1 MKHTISLLVR
11 NQFGV
16 LARVAGL
23 FSGRGYNINSLC
35 VAETQD
41 PAFSTMT
48 IVTFGDDKIIDQIAK
63 QLNKLIDV
71 VKVVDFREKE
81 YVERE
86 LALIKVNTTAQ
97 TRAEIIQIVS
107 VFRAKVVD
115 INPKSMTIEATGAED
130 KINALIEMVKVF
142 GIKEMSRSGRVAMA
156 RN

>member
-16 LARVAGL
+16 LARIAGL

-41 PAFSTMT
+41 PEFSAMT
-48 IVTFGDDKIIDQIAK
+48 IVTSGDDKIIEQINK

-71 VKVVDFREKE
+71 MKVTDFRDIE

-86 LALIKVNTTAQ
+86 LALIKVSTSAT
-97 TRAEIIQIVS
+97 TRAEVLQIVNI
-107 VFRAKVVD
+107 FRAKVVD
-115 INPKSMTIEATGAED
+115 VNPRALTIEITGGEP
-130 KINALIEMVKVF
+130 KIMAMIDMLKAF
-142 GIKEMSRSGRVAMA
+142 GIKEMVRSGRVALA
-156 RN
+156 RG

>member
-16 LARVAGL
+16 LARIAGL

-41 PAFSTMT
+41 PTFSAMT
-48 IVTFGDDKIIDQIAK
+48 IVTTGDDKIIEQINK

-86 LALIKVNTTAQ
+86 IALIKVNTTAQ

-107 VFRAKVVD
+107 IFRAKVVD

-130 KINALIEMVKVF
+130 KIVALIEMVKVF
-142 GIKEMSRSGRVAMA
+142 GIKEIARSGRVAMA